1 MAKKYKYSKDAMTDL
16 EKSLKVIEEM
26 YSGAIDVMTTG
37 NPESAKKIQKRREK
51 VLDLDIEMRKGHME
65 RVSKGK
71 CAANMTAPLNNIL
84 HCVDR
89 MGNCCV
95 NIADAALGRVDMTYF
110 MQICENEG
118 EKTHEQK

>member
-1 MAKKYKYSKDAMTDL
+1 
-16 EKSLKVIEEM
+16 
-26 YSGAIDVMTTG
+26 
-37 NPESAKKIQKRREK
+37 
-51 VLDLDIEMRKGHME
+51 
-65 RVSKGK
+65 
-71 CAANMTAPLNNIL
+71 MTAPLNNIL

>member
-1 MAKKYKYSKDAMTDL
+1 
-16 EKSLKVIEEM
+16 
-26 YSGAIDVMTTG
+26 
-37 NPESAKKIQKRREK
+37 
-51 VLDLDIEMRKGHME
+51 ME

-71 CAANMTAPLNNIL
+71 CSANMTEPLNNIL

-95 NIADAALGRVDMTYF
+95 NIADAALGKVDMTYF

-118 EKTHEQK
+118 EKINEQK